1 MILLTFNISIPENND
16 KIKNNYSDNELIL
29 SIEKNTK
36 IILLLLELH
45 GFLATFFVEV
55 SIANRVH
62 KLLKTIS
69 LSGHEIALYNVN
81 SDMETIVKTKQN
93 LEETLEKPIRGMRQK
108 SHRLPYSDIKKME
121 FIYVSNIEESTINF
135 LWRKL
140 TEKTEIYTENELTIV
155 PESQS
160 PYSQLPFN
168 DYVLQM
174 TPMKYY
180 ENMLL
185 ESLKREEY
193 VMIYANAW
201 QIYEKENLPFYLP
214 FYKKMNLGRRFEDRL
229 ENLFQFI
236 DEQEIAVSRMKDYL
250 F

>member
-1 MILLTFNISIPENND
+1 MILLTFNISIPENNT
-16 KIKNNYSDNELIL
+16 KIKNKFLDDELIL

-45 GFLATFFVEV
+45 GFMATFFVEV
-55 SIANRVH
+55 SIANRVQ

-81 SDMETIVKTKQN
+81 SDIETITKTKQN
-93 LEETLEKPIRGMRQK
+93 LEEILEKPIRGMRQK
-108 SHRLPYSDIKKME
+108 SHRLPYSEIKKME

-168 DYVLQM
+168 DYVLQV

-201 QIYEKENLPFYLP
+201 QIYEKENLPFDLP

-229 ENLFQFI
+229 EDLFQFI
-236 DEQEIAVSRMKDYL
+236 DEQEIAVSRVKDYL

>member
-1 MILLTFNISIPENND
+1 MILLTFNISIPENNK
-16 KIKNNYSDNELIL
+16 KIKNKFSDNELKT
-29 SIEKNTK
+29 SIENNIK
-36 IILLLLELH
+36 IILRLLDLH
-45 GFLATFFVEV
+45 GFLATFFVEI
-55 SIANRVH
+55 SIANQLQ
-62 KLLKTIS
+62 KLLKSIS
-69 LSGHEIALYNVN
+69 LSGHEIALYNV
-81 SDMETIVKTKQN
+81 DCDVEMIEKTKQN
-93 LEETLEKPIRGMRQK
+93 LERILEKPIRGLRQK
-108 SHRLPYSDIKKME
+108 SHRLPYSDIKKSE

-140 TEKTEIYTENELTIV
+140 TAKTEIYVENELTIV

-168 DYVLQM
+168 DYVLQV

-185 ESLKREEY
+185 ESLKREEH

-201 QIYEKENLPFYLP
+201 QIYEKENLPFELP
-214 FYKKMNLGRRFEDRL
+214 FYKKLNLGRRFENRL
-229 ENLFQFI
+229 EELFQII
-236 DEQEIAVSRMKDYL
+236 DENEIAVSRMKDFL

>member
-1 MILLTFNISIPENND
+1 MILLTFNISIIEISREINN
-16 KIKNNYSDNELIL
+16 KISQSELIS
-29 SIEKNTK
+29 SIEENTK

-45 GFLATFFVEV
+45 EYHATFFVEISLV
-55 SIANRVH
+55 KPLQ
-62 KLLKTIS
+62 KLLKSLS
-69 LSGHEIALYNVN
+69 LSGHEVALYNVN
-81 SDMETIVKTKQN
+81 SDTETVTTTKQN
-93 LEETLEKPIRGMRQK
+93 LEQILQKPIKGLRQK
-108 SHRLPYSDIKKME
+108 SHRLPYADIKKMD
-121 FIYVSNIEESTINF
+121 FIYVSNTEHSRINF

-180 ENMLL
+180 ESMLL
-185 ESLKREEY
+185 ESLKSSEY

-201 QIYEKENLPFYLP
+201 QLYGKDKLPFVLP
-214 FYKKMNLGRRFEDRL
+214 FYKKINLGRSFEDRL
-229 ENLFQFI
+229 ESFFQFI
-236 DEQEIAVSRMKDYL
+236 DEHEIAVSRMKDYL

>member
-1 MILLTFNISIPENND
+1 MSLYLNLQIA
-16 KIKNNYSDNELIL
+16 
-29 SIEKNTK
+29 EK
-36 IILLLLELH
+36 
-45 GFLATFFVEV
+45 
-55 SIANRVH
+55 
-62 KLLKTIS
+62 
-69 LSGHEIALYNVN
+69 
-81 SDMETIVKTKQN
+81 
-93 LEETLEKPIRGMRQK
+93 EEFP
-108 SHRLPYSDIKKME
+108 
-121 FIYVSNIEESTINF
+121 NF

-201 QIYEKENLPFYLP
+201 QIYEKENLPFDLP
-214 FYKKMNLGRRFEDRL
+214 FYKKINLGRRFEDRL
-229 ENLFQFI
+229 EDLFQFI
-236 DEQEIAVSRMKDYL
+236 DEQEIAVSRVKDYL

>member
-1 MILLTFNISIPENND
+1 MILLTFNISIPENNTQ
-16 KIKNNYSDNELIL
+16 IKNKYNDNELIL
-29 SIEKNTK
+29 SIEKNTE
-36 IILLLLELH
+36 IILQLLEIH

-55 SIANRVH
+55 SIANRLE

-81 SDMETIVKTKQN
+81 SDIETITKTKEN
-93 LEETLEKPIRGMRQK
+93 LEEILEKPIRGMRQK

-201 QIYEKENLPFYLP
+201 QIYEKENLPFDLP
-214 FYKKMNLGRRFEDRL
+214 FYKKINLGRRFEDRL
-229 ENLFQFI
+229 EDLFQFI
-236 DEQEIAVSRMKDYL
+236 DEQEIAVSRVKDYL
-250 F
+250 I

>member
-1 MILLTFNISIPENND
+1 MILLTFNISIPENNT
-16 KIKNNYSDNELIL
+16 KIKNKFLEDELIL
-29 SIEKNTK
+29 SIEQNTK

-45 GFLATFFVEV
+45 GFMATFFVEV
-55 SIANRVH
+55 SITNRVQ

-81 SDMETIVKTKQN
+81 SDIETITKTKQN
-93 LEETLEKPIRGMRQK
+93 LEEILEKPIRGMRQK
-108 SHRLPYSDIKKME
+108 SHRLPYSDIKKIE

-201 QIYEKENLPFYLP
+201 QIYEKENLPFDLP
-214 FYKKMNLGRRFEDRL
+214 FYKKINLGRRFEDRL
-229 ENLFQFI
+229 EDLFQFI
-236 DEQEIAVSRMKDYL
+236 DEQEIAVSRVKDYL

>member
-1 MILLTFNISIPENND
+1 MILLTFNISIPENNTQ
-16 KIKNNYSDNELIL
+16 IKNKYNDNELIL
-29 SIEKNTK
+29 SIEKNTE
-36 IILLLLELH
+36 IILLLLVIF

-55 SIANRVH
+55 SIANRLE

-81 SDMETIVKTKQN
+81 SDIETITKTKEN
-93 LEETLEKPIRGMRQK
+93 LEEILEKPIRGMRQK

-201 QIYEKENLPFYLP
+201 QIYEKENLPFDLP
-214 FYKKMNLGRRFEDRL
+214 FYKKINLGRRFEDRL
-229 ENLFQFI
+229 EDLFQFI
-236 DEQEIAVSRMKDYL
+236 DEQEIAVSRVKDYL

>member
-1 MILLTFNISIPENND
+1 MILLTFNISIPENNTQ
-16 KIKNNYSDNELIL
+16 IKNKYNDNELVL
-29 SIEKNTK
+29 SIEKNTE
-36 IILLLLELH
+36 IILQLLEIH

-55 SIANRVH
+55 SIANRLE

-81 SDMETIVKTKQN
+81 SDIETITKTKEN
-93 LEETLEKPIRGMRQK
+93 LEEILEKPIRGMRQK

-201 QIYEKENLPFYLP
+201 QIYEKENLPFDLP
-214 FYKKMNLGRRFEDRL
+214 FYKKSNLGRRFEDRL
-229 ENLFQFI
+229 EDLFQFI
-236 DEQEIAVSRMKDYL
+236 DEQEIAVSRVKDYL

>member
-1 MILLTFNISIPENND
+1 MILLTFNISIPEKND
-16 KIKNNYSDNELIL
+16 KIKNKYSDDELIL

-55 SIANRVH
+55 SIANRVQ

-81 SDMETIVKTKQN
+81 SDVETIAKAKQN
-93 LEETLEKPIRGMRQK
+93 LEEILEKPIRGMRQK

-201 QIYEKENLPFYLP
+201 QIYEKENLPFDLP

-229 ENLFQFI
+229 EDLFQFI
-236 DEQEIAVSRMKDYL
+236 DEQEIAVSRVKDYL

>member
-1 MILLTFNISIPENND
+1 MILLTFNISIPENNS
-16 KIKNNYSDNELIL
+16 KIKNKNSDDELIL

-36 IILLLLELH
+36 IILLLLEMH

-55 SIANRVH
+55 SIANRVQ

-81 SDMETIVKTKQN
+81 SDLETIAKTKQN
-93 LEETLEKPIRGMRQK
+93 LEEFLEKPIRGLRQK
-108 SHRLPYSDIKKME
+108 SHRLPYSEIKNLD

-201 QIYEKENLPFYLP
+201 QIYDKENLPFDLP

-229 ENLFQFI
+229 EELFQFI

>member
-1 MILLTFNISIPENND
+1 MILLTFNIAISEKSRENND
-16 KIKNNYSDNELIL
+16 KVSQQELIS
-29 SIEKNTK
+29 SIEENTR

-45 GFLATFFVEV
+45 EYKATFFVEV
-55 SIANRVH
+55 SIALQLQ
-62 KLLKTIS
+62 KLLKSLS
-69 LSGHEIALYNVN
+69 LSGHEIGLYNVN
-81 SDMETIVKTKQN
+81 SDTETLAKTKQN
-93 LEETLEKPIRGMRQK
+93 LEQFLDKPIKGLRQK
-108 SHRLPYSDIKKME
+108 SHRLPYSEIKKMD
-121 FIYVSNIEESTINF
+121 FIYVSNIEDSKIDF

-140 TEKTEIYTENELTIV
+140 TAKTEIYTENDLTIV

-180 ENMLL
+180 ESMLL
-185 ESLKREEY
+185 ESLKSNEY

-201 QIYEKENLPFYLP
+201 QLFSKDKLPFILP
-214 FYKKMNLGRRFEDRL
+214 FYKKINLSRSFEDRL
-229 ENLFQFI
+229 EELFQFM
-236 DEQEIAVSRMKDYL
+236 DEHEIAVSRMKDYL

>member
-1 MILLTFNISIPENND
+1 MILLTFNISIPENNT
-16 KIKNNYSDNELIL
+16 KIKNNYFDDELIL

-45 GFLATFFVEV
+45 GFMATFFVEV
-55 SIANRVH
+55 PITNRVQ

-81 SDMETIVKTKQN
+81 SDIETITKTKQN
-93 LEETLEKPIRGMRQK
+93 LEEILEKPIRGMRQK

-121 FIYVSNIEESTINF
+121 FFYVSNIEESTINF

-201 QIYEKENLPFYLP
+201 QIYEKENLPFDLP

-229 ENLFQFI
+229 EDLFQFI
-236 DEQEIAVSRMKDYL
+236 DEQEIAVSRVKDYL

>member
-1 MILLTFNISIPENND
+1 MILLTFNISIPENNTQ
-16 KIKNNYSDNELIL
+16 IKNKYNDNELIL
-29 SIEKNTK
+29 SIEKNTE
-36 IILLLLELH
+36 IILQLLEIH

-55 SIANRVH
+55 SIANRLE

-81 SDMETIVKTKQN
+81 SDIETITKTKEN
-93 LEETLEKPIRGMRQK
+93 LEEILEKPIRGMRQK

-201 QIYEKENLPFYLP
+201 QIYEKENLPFDLP
-214 FYKKMNLGRRFEDRL
+214 FYKKINLGRRFEDRL
-229 ENLFQFI
+229 EDLFQFI
-236 DEQEIAVSRMKDYL
+236 DEQEIAVSRVKDYL

>member
-1 MILLTFNISIPENND
+1 MILLTFNISIPENNT
-16 KIKNNYSDNELIL
+16 KIKNKFLEDELIL
-29 SIEKNTK
+29 SIEQNTK

-45 GFLATFFVEV
+45 GFMATFFVEV
-55 SIANRVH
+55 SIANRVQ

-81 SDMETIVKTKQN
+81 SDIETITKTKQN
-93 LEETLEKPIRGMRQK
+93 LEEILEKPIRGMRQK

-180 ENMLL
+180 ETMLL

-201 QIYEKENLPFYLP
+201 QIYEKENLPFDLP

-229 ENLFQFI
+229 EDLFQFI
-236 DEQEIAVSRMKDYL
+236 DEQEIAVSRVKDYL

>member
-1 MILLTFNISIPENND
+1 MILLTFNIAISE
-16 KIKNNYSDNELIL
+16 KGREKNNKFSEHQLIS
-29 SIEKNTK
+29 SIEENTR

-45 GFLATFFVEV
+45 EYKTTFFVEV
-55 SIANRVH
+55 SIAEQLQ
-62 KLLKTIS
+62 KLLKNLS

-81 SDMETIVKTKQN
+81 SDTEMVTKTKQD
-93 LEETLEKPIRGMRQK
+93 LEQILDKPIKGLRQK
-108 SHRLPYSDIKKME
+108 SHRLPYPEIKKMD
-121 FIYVSNIEESTINF
+121 FIYVSNIEDSKIDF

-140 TEKTEIYTENELTIV
+140 TAKTEIYTENDLTIV

-168 DYVLQM
+168 DYVLQV

-180 ENMLL
+180 ESMLL
-185 ESLKREEY
+185 ESLKSNEY

-201 QIYEKENLPFYLP
+201 QLFSKDKLPFIIP
-214 FYKKMNLGRRFEDRL
+214 FYKKINLNRNFEDRL
-229 ENLFQFI
+229 EDLFQFI
-236 DEQEIAVSRMKDYL
+236 DKHEIAVSRMKDYL

>member
-1 MILLTFNISIPENND
+1 MILLTFNISITE
-16 KIKNNYSDNELIL
+16 KIRKVNKNFSESELIS
-29 SIEKNTK
+29 SIEENTK

-45 GFLATFFVEV
+45 EYHATFFVEI
-55 SIANRVH
+55 SIAEKLQ
-62 KLLKTIS
+62 KLLKSIS
-69 LSGHEIALYNVN
+69 LSGHEIALYNVDSEAEN
-81 SDMETIVKTKQN
+81 IAETKRN
-93 LEETLEKPIRGMRQK
+93 LEQILGKPIKGFRQK
-108 SHRLPYSDIKKME
+108 MKRLSYAQIRELD
-121 FIYVSNIEESTINF
+121 FVYVSNIEDSRIDF

-168 DYVLQM
+168 DYVLQV

-180 ENMLL
+180 EGMLL
-185 ESLKREEY
+185 ESLKSEEY

-201 QIYEKENLPFYLP
+201 QLFSKDKLPFILP
-214 FYKKMNLGRRFEDRL
+214 FYKKIKLGRTFEDRL
-229 ENLFQFI
+229 ESLFQFI
-236 DEQEIAVSRMKDYL
+236 DEHEIAISRMKDYL

>member
-1 MILLTFNISIPENND
+1 VILLTFNISIPENND
-16 KIKNNYSDNELIL
+16 KIKNKYSDNELIL
-29 SIEKNTK
+29 SIEKNIK

-55 SIANRVH
+55 SIANRVQ

-81 SDMETIVKTKQN
+81 SDVETIAKTKQN
-93 LEETLEKPIRGMRQK
+93 LEEILEKPIRGMRQK

-201 QIYEKENLPFYLP
+201 QIYEKENLPFDLP

-229 ENLFQFI
+229 EDLFQFI
-236 DEQEIAVSRMKDYL
+236 DEQEIAVSRVKDYL

>member
-1 MILLTFNISIPENND
+1 MILLTFNISIIEKSRGSNN
-16 KIKNNYSDNELIL
+16 KFSLPELIS
-29 SIEKNTK
+29 SIEENIK
-36 IILLLLELH
+36 IILNLLELPEYK
-45 GFLATFFVEV
+45 ATFFVETTLV
-55 SIANRVH
+55 EPLQ

-81 SDMETIVKTKQN
+81 SELETVAKTKQI
-93 LEETLEKPIRGMRQK
+93 LEQILQKPIRGLRQK
-108 SHRLPYSDIKKME
+108 TQRFPYSEIKKME
-121 FIYVSNIEESTINF
+121 FSYVSNIEESKIDF

-168 DYVLQM
+168 DYVLQV

-180 ENMLL
+180 ESMLL
-185 ESLKREEY
+185 ESLKSDEY
-193 VMIYANAW
+193 VMVYANAW
-201 QIYEKENLPFYLP
+201 QLFSKDKVPFELP
-214 FYKKMNLGRRFEDRL
+214 FYKKVNLGRNFEDRL
-229 ENLFQFI
+229 EGLFQFM
-236 DEQEIAVSRMKDYL
+236 DEHEIAVSRMKDYL

>member
-1 MILLTFNISIPENND
+1 
-16 KIKNNYSDNELIL
+16 LIL
-29 SIEKNTK
+29 SIEKNIK

-55 SIANRVH
+55 SIANRVQ

-81 SDMETIVKTKQN
+81 SDVETIAKTKQN
-93 LEETLEKPIRGMRQK
+93 LEEILEKPIRGMRQK

-201 QIYEKENLPFYLP
+201 QIYEKENLPFDLP

-229 ENLFQFI
+229 EDLFQFI
-236 DEQEIAVSRMKDYL
+236 DEQEIAVSRVKDYL

>member
-1 MILLTFNISIPENND
+1 MILLTFNISIPENNT
-16 KIKNNYSDNELIL
+16 KIKNKFLEDELIL
-29 SIEKNTK
+29 SIEQNTK

-45 GFLATFFVEV
+45 GFMATFFVEV
-55 SIANRVH
+55 SIANRVQ

-81 SDMETIVKTKQN
+81 SDIETITKTKQN
-93 LEETLEKPIRGMRQK
+93 LEEILEKPIRGMRQK

-201 QIYEKENLPFYLP
+201 QIYEKENLPFDLP

-229 ENLFQFI
+229 EDLFQFI
-236 DEQEIAVSRMKDYL
+236 DEQEIAVSRVKDYL